1 MEETVNDLEEQA
13 RWLREE
19 CHGVDSW
26 HPMSLEED
34 RLPYP
39 LWSVLKPNPWLLWAW
54 RAAVGLAVALIITL
68 LLL

>member
-19 CHGVDSW
+19 CHGIDSW
-26 HPMSLEED
+26 HPMIREED

>member
-19 CHGVDSW
+19 CHGIDSW

-34 RLPYP
+34 RLPYS
-39 LWSVLKPNPWLLWAW
+39 LANVLKPHPLLRWAFYV
-54 RAAVGLAVALIITL
+54 AVGAAVALFITL

>member
-1 MEETVNDLEEQA
+1 MNDLEEQA

-19 CHGVDSW
+19 CHGIDSW

-39 LWSVLKPNPWLLWAW
+39 LWNVLSLTRDSCGRGVGGWLG
-54 RAAVGLAVALIITL
+54 RSAVITL